1 MRLPGLEKVWAQGYT
16 GQGQCIAIIDSGF
29 YAHPDFADRVV
40 GYLDLAGKR
49 DKMADPWGHGTH
61 VAGIAAGSGR
71 QSQGRHKGV
80 AYEANLVGVR
90 VASVTQAIQ
99 GLNWVIEKRL
109 EYAITVV
116 NISMGD
122 VACLGYEACP
132 WCLAVEG
139 AVSAGLVVVVA
150 AGNDKDTISTPGIS
164 PGAITVGGLDD
175 QGTPDP
181 TDDTAWSALQ
191 VAGKPDLMAPAVD
204 IMSTLSPHSGLDAT
218 WRQHRGMDYM
228 EMNGTSMATPAVAG
242 LVALLRQARPD
253 LTPAQLKQLLIDSAL
268 PQAGM
273 RIVRADLALEL
284 ARTHSGPNA

>member
-1 MRLPGLEKVWAQGYT
+1 MRLPGLEKVWSQGYT
-16 GQGQCIAIIDSGF
+16 GKGQCIAIIDSGF
-29 YAHPDFADRVV
+29 FAHPDFADRVV
-40 GYLDLAGKR
+40 GYHDLAGNR
-49 DKMADPWGHGTH
+49 PKMADPWGHGTH
-61 VAGIAAGSGR
+61 VAGIAAGSGL

-99 GLNWVIEKRL
+99 GLNWVIDKRL
-109 EYAITVV
+109 EFGISVV

-132 WCLAVEG
+132 WCQAVE
-139 AVSAGLVVVVA
+139 AALAAGLAVVVA
-150 AGNDKDTISTPGIS
+150 AGNDKDTVSTPGIT

-175 QGTPDP
+175 QRTPDP
-181 TDDTAWSALQ
+181 SDDTAWSALEI
-191 VAGKPDLMAPAVD
+191 AGKPDLMAPAVD
-204 IMSTLSPHSGLDAT
+204 IMSTLSPYSSLDAS

-228 EMNGTSMATPAVAG
+228 EMAGTSMATPAVAG

-253 LTPAQLKQLLIDSAL
+253 LTPARLKQLLIDSAL
-268 PQAGM
+268 SRAGM

-284 ARTHSGPNA
+284 ALASR